1 MLTDKVTD
9 ASNSVVQE
17 RYITVSTHK
26 KNVDEARTF
35 FDRVTNDITSRLNK
49 LDSRSEELD
58 AIERLRILHDF
69 YRVGE
74 ETEFH
79 FDFKDSMR
87 KGASYKDAICPDSME
102 SVSYTHLD
110 VYKRQW

>member
-1 MLTDKVTD
+1 M
-9 ASNSVVQE
+9 VQE

-35 FDRVTNDITSRLNK
+35 FDRVTNDITSRLSK

-58 AIERLRILHDF
+58 AVERLRILHDF

-74 ETEFH
+74 EPEFNI
-79 FDFKDSMR
+79 DLKDSMR
-87 KGASYKDAICPDSME
+87 KGAS
-102 SVSYTHLD
+102 
-110 VYKRQW
+110 